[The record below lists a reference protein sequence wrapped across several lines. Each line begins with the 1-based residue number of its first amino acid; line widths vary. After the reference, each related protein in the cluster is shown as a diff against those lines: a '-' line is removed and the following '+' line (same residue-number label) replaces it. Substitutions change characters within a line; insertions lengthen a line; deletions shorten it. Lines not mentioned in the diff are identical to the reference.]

1 MTSSDATTTELGA
14 GTFEAMT
21 AIATRRLVRTAI
33 LIGMVTVLGS
43 CAIAYLAYRG
53 SRHTVLTRVGEL
65 HRSLAGVVRNQL
77 ERALADR
84 FLSSEQLYRSADELW
99 QRFDSEAA
107 LLLLKAPGMVLY
119 HSGRPELVGR
129 DLRDV
134 RLRPA
139 VAGAAK
145 TWEELF
151 DQQGDWI
158 GELRLEGTPFLV
170 SGVYLAR
177 LDAYVAVQ
185 AEVRQIERDLVSS
198 ALPWGLGVLV
208 VAGLLTPLALHFL
221 YRGYRVAQQ
230 ASLAASAVRRQ
241 SEIRYRDLYNKTP
254 VMMHSV
260 DGDGRIVKV
269 NNHWLRTLGYRRDE
283 VLGRRPTD
291 FLTPKSR
298 QWAEEIG
305 LPRYYKQGSCHE
317 VPYEFVTRDG
327 RVLQVL
333 LSATLERDKDGN
345 ALKSQAT
352 LLDVTDLK
360 RAEAEREEMIRQLEE
375 KNKELESF
383 TYTVSHDLKAPLITV
398 KGFLGFL
405 EKDIAA
411 GDEERL
417 RSDLDRIHAAA
428 DKMKQLLDELLEL
441 SRIGRFVNP
450 PEEAAL
456 GELAREAVDLVE
468 GRLAERGAE
477 VAIAEDLPVVR
488 VDRVRLVQLFQ
499 NLLENSIKFMGDQE
513 EPRIEVSQRFEGG
526 ETIFFVRDNGVGI
539 EGKYLK
545 QIFGLFQKM
554 SSGGEGTGIGLALVR
569 RIVEIHGGRV
579 WAESPGP
586 GQGASF
592 CFTLADEAEGG
603 DPEGRRPKEIQR

>member
-21 AIATRRLVRTAI
+21 AVATRRLVRTAI

-43 CAIAYLAYRG
+43 CAIAYLAYQG
-53 SRHTVLTRVGEL
+53 SRHTVLTRVGEV
-65 HRSLAGVVRNQL
+65 HRTLARMVRTQL
-77 ERALADR
+77 ERTLANR
-84 FLSSEQLYRSADELW
+84 FLSSEQLYRSTDELW
-99 QRFDSEAA
+99 QGFESGAA
-107 LLLLKAPGMVLY
+107 LLLVKAPGTVIY
-119 HSGRPELVGR
+119 HSSRPELVGR

-134 RLRPA
+134 RLRPSLPS
-139 VAGAAK
+139 AAK
-145 TWEELF
+145 SWDELF
-151 DQQGDWI
+151 DHRDDWI
-158 GELRLEGTPFLV
+158 GQIRLDGRQLLL
-170 SGVYLAR
+170 SGVYLER
-177 LDAYVAVQ
+177 LDVYVTV
-185 AEVRQIERDLVSS
+185 EVEVGRVERELVSS

-208 VAGLLTPLALHFL
+208 IAGLLAPLALHFL

-269 NNHWLRTLGYRRDE
+269 NNHWLRTLGFRRDE

-298 QWAEEIG
+298 RWAEEVGI
-305 LPRYYKQGSCHE
+305 PRYYKQGSCHE

-333 LSATLERDKDGN
+333 LSATLERDKDGH

-352 LLDVTDLK
+352 LVDVTDLK
-360 RAEAEREEMIRQLEE
+360 HAEAEREAVIRQLEE

-383 TYTVSHDLKAPLITV
+383 TYTVSHDLKAPLITI

-405 EKDIAA
+405 EKDVAA

-450 PEEAAL
+450 PEDAPL
-456 GELAREAVDLVE
+456 GELAREAVELVE
-468 GRLAERGAE
+468 GRLAERGFE
-477 VAIAEDLPVVR
+477 VNVADDLPVVQ
-488 VDRVRLVQLFQ
+488 VDRVRLVQVFQ
-499 NLLENSIKFMGDQE
+499 NLLENSIKFMGDQP
-513 EPRIEVSQRFEGG
+513 EPRIEVSQRYEGG
-526 ETIFFVRDNGVGI
+526 ETVFFVRDNGVGI

-554 SSGGEGTGIGLALVR
+554 SSGSEGTGIGLALVR

-586 GQGASF
+586 GEGASF
-592 CFTLADEAEGG
+592 CFTLGE
-603 DPEGRRPKEIQR
+603 PEGSGSKGSGPKGARR